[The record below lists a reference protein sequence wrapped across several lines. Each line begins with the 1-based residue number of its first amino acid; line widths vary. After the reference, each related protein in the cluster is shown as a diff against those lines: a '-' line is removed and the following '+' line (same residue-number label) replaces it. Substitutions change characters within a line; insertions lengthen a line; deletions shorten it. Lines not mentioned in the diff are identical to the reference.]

1 MSTTPKFVRMG
12 HVAIDVADVHT
23 SLKFYRDVLG
33 LSVAWDK
40 SEDWGFLRLGN
51 DDLALLQKDVK
62 KHHPHVGMRLA
73 NREEVT
79 AMYNYL
85 KSKGVKMMTEPMPH
99 RDDSFSFYFED
110 PDGNVIEAMYDPR
123 YER

>member
-1 MSTTPKFVRMG
+1 MSGPKFTRMG
-12 HVAIDVADVHT
+12 HVAVNVKDVHA
-23 SLKFYRDVLG
+23 SLKFYKEVLG

-51 DDLALLQKDVK
+51 DDLALLQQDVG

-73 NREEVT
+73 NREEVS
-79 AMYNYL
+79 AMYEHL
-85 KSKGVKMMTEPMPH
+85 KSKGVKMLTEPMAH
-99 RDDSFSFYFED
+99 RDESFSFYFSD

-123 YER
+123 YES